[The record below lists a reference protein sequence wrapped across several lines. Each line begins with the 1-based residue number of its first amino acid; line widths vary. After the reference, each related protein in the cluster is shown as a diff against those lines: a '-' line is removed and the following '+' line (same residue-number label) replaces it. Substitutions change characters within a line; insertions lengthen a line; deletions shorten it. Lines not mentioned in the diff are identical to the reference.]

1 MRYLNGQR
9 GVTLIELMVTIAIGG
24 ILLTAGAPKLADYI
38 ANSRLR
44 AAGEA
49 VLSQTLYAQQEAIKR
64 NGVVRLLVSGSSL
77 QVSDQSTTPATPL
90 RTQQLPDGIAA
101 DAVVTLN
108 FGSFGRP
115 ATFGNSYVVGLS
127 APGITCS
134 KDYRCPS
141 VRVDVGGGVRL
152 CSDKTNCS

>member
-1 MRYLNGQR
+1 M
-9 GVTLIELMVTIAIGG
+9 TLIELMVTIAIGG
-24 ILLTAGAPKLADYI
+24 ILLTVGAPMLSDYI

-49 VLSQTLYAQQEAIKR
+49 LLSEALYAQQEAIKR

-101 DAVVTLN
+101 AAVTLN

-115 ATFGNSYVVGLS
+115 ATFGDTYTVDLS
-127 APGITCS
+127 ATGITCS
-134 KDYRCPS
+134 KNYRCPS
-141 VRVDVGGGVRL
+141 LRVDAGGGVRL
-152 CSDKTNCS
+152 CIDKTNCS

>member
-1 MRYLNGQR
+1 
-9 GVTLIELMVTIAIGG
+9 VTLIELMVTIAIGG
-24 ILLTAGAPKLADYI
+24 ILLTVGAPMLSDYI

-49 VLSQTLYAQQEAIKR
+49 LLSEALYAQQEAIKR

-101 DAVVTLN
+101 AAATLN
-108 FGSFGRP
+108 FGSLGRP
-115 ATFGNSYVVGLS
+115 ATFGDTYTVDLS
-127 APGITCS
+127 ATGITCS
-134 KDYRCPS
+134 KNYRCPS
-141 VRVDVGGGVRL
+141 LRVDAGGGVRL
-152 CSDKTNCS
+152 CIDKTNCS

>member
-1 MRYLNGQR
+1 VRFLNVQR
-9 GVTLIELMVTIAIGG
+9 GVTLIELMVTIAIGA
-24 ILLTAGAPKLADYI
+24 ILVSVGAPMLADYI

-49 VLSQTLYAQQEAIKR
+49 VLSEALYAQQEAIKR

-77 QVSDQSTTPATPL
+77 EVSDPSTTPATSL
-90 RTQQLPDGIAA
+90 RTQQLPDGIGVDAA
-101 DAVVTLN
+101 VTLN

-115 ATFGNSYVVGLS
+115 ATFGDTYTVNLS
-127 APGITCS
+127 ASGITCS

-141 VRVDVGGGVRL
+141 LRVDAGGGVRL
-152 CSDKTNCS
+152 CSDKTNCQ